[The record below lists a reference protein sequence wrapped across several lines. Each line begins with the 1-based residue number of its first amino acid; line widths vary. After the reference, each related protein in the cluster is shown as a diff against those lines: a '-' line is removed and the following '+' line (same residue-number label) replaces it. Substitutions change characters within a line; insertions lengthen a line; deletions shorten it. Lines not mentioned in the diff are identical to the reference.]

1 MQTIAGGWLRPRS
14 SPAATIPSGGLPL
27 YKTFSLSPSRTVA
40 SKAYIATEDPLRK
53 LSLIAVLV
61 LPFLIQGTLHA
72 QQFDVAFGVGTL
84 TAPSASSASGNHE
97 QVSLTGGAYPVFSA
111 DLLLKNRFGVSGELA
126 WRASRNL
133 YAGFQPYRPLFYDFN
148 GIYAPKLGK
157 SAAAE
162 LSAGIGWESLRFYQG
177 FTTCGVTCTDF
188 VSSNHFM
195 GHFGAG
201 LRYYFRGHFF
211 VRPEADLYLIKNNQE
226 FSSPRATRFGVS
238 LGYSFTPGF

>member
-1 MQTIAGGWLRPRS
+1 M
-14 SPAATIPSGGLPL
+14 
-27 YKTFSLSPSRTVA
+27 
-40 SKAYIATEDPLRK
+40 RK
-53 LSLIAVLV
+53 LSLMAVLV
-61 LPFLIQGTLHA
+61 LPFLVHSTAHA

-84 TAPSASSASGNHE
+84 TAPSASSATGSHAP
-97 QVSLTGGAYPVFSA
+97 VSLTGGAYPVFSA
-111 DLLLKNRFGVSGELA
+111 DLLLKRQFGVSGELA
-126 WRASRNL
+126 WRASQNL
-133 YAGFQPYRPLFYDFN
+133 YGGLQPYRPLFYDFN

-157 SAAAE
+157 HAAAE

-177 FTTCGVTCTDF
+177 FTSCGAISCTDF

-211 VRPEADLYLIKNNQE
+211 VRPEADVYVINNNQE

-238 LGYSFTPGF
+238 LGYTFAPGF

>member
-1 MQTIAGGWLRPRS
+1 VAE
-14 SPAATIPSGGLPL
+14 ATIFAGKRNPAGRGPDLQN
-27 YKTFSLSPSRTVA
+27 FSLSPGRPIA
-40 SKAYIATEDPLRK
+40 SKTHIAPEDHLRK

-61 LPFLIQGTLHA
+61 LPLLVQGTLHA

-84 TAPSASSASGNHE
+84 TAPSASSASGDHNP
-97 QVSLTGGAYPVFSA
+97 VSLTGGAYPVVSA
-111 DLLLKNRFGVSGELA
+111 DLLLKKRFGVGGELA

-133 YAGFQPYRPLFYDFN
+133 YAGFQPYRPLFYDFG
-148 GIYAPKLGK
+148 GIYVPQLGK
-157 SAAAE
+157 HAAAE

-177 FTTCGVTCTDF
+177 FTVCGAISCTDF

-201 LRYYFRGHFF
+201 LRYYFHGHFF
-211 VRPEADLYLIKNNQE
+211 VRPEADLYLINNNQE

>member
-1 MQTIAGGWLRPRS
+1 M
-14 SPAATIPSGGLPL
+14 
-27 YKTFSLSPSRTVA
+27 
-40 SKAYIATEDPLRK
+40 RK
-53 LSLIAVLV
+53 LSLMAVLV
-61 LPFLIQGTLHA
+61 LPFLVHSTVRA

-84 TAPSASSASGNHE
+84 TAPSASSATGSHAP
-97 QVSLTGGAYPVFSA
+97 VSLTGGAYPVFSA
-111 DLLLKNRFGVSGELA
+111 DLLLKRQFGVSGELA
-126 WRASRNL
+126 WRASQNL
-133 YAGFQPYRPLFYDFN
+133 YGGFQPYRPLFYDFN

-157 SAAAE
+157 HAAAE

-177 FTTCGVTCTDF
+177 FTSCGAISCTDF

-211 VRPEADLYLIKNNQE
+211 VRPEADVYVINNNQE

-238 LGYSFTPGF
+238 LGYTFAPGF

>member
-1 MQTIAGGWLRPRS
+1 
-14 SPAATIPSGGLPL
+14 
-27 YKTFSLSPSRTVA
+27 
-40 SKAYIATEDPLRK
+40 LRK
-53 LSLIAVLV
+53 LSLMAVLV
-61 LPFLIQGTLHA
+61 LPFLVHSNVHA

-84 TAPSASSASGNHE
+84 TAPSASSATGSHAP
-97 QVSLTGGAYPVFSA
+97 VSLTSGAYPVFSA
-111 DLLLKNRFGVSGELA
+111 DLLLKRQFGVSGELA
-126 WRASRNL
+126 WRASQNL
-133 YAGFQPYRPLFYDFN
+133 YGGFQPYRPLFYDFN

-157 SAAAE
+157 HAAAE

-177 FTTCGVTCTDF
+177 FTSCGAISCTDF

-211 VRPEADLYLIKNNQE
+211 VRPEADVYVINNNQE

-238 LGYSFTPGF
+238 LGYTFAPGF